1 MAACGN
7 CGQGLRDGARFCG
20 VCGQPVGPVPLGKQ
34 PTGKPATGKV
44 AVTLPPPGPPPAAGR
59 TTNTTLIAVVV
70 GILVLALGA
79 GAAIVLTGGDDDTVT
94 ATDDGSPSAEPGS
107 STDDRNDDEDE
118 TEDPGA
124 ETTPTSSTTSSTTVP
139 DDGLPPGE
147 WAAVLYAST
156 TFGPADQVRAELAHF
171 GDVRVLDSSAYRTL
185 KPGFSVV
192 YVGGFLRSS
201 GALDFCR
208 AIGRYDRDSCHAR
221 YLSRDPSVTSWNT
234 PGTDDARPEFVAYP

>member
-44 AVTLPPPGPPPAAGR
+44 AVTLPPPGPPAAGR

-79 GAAIVLTGGDDDTVT
+79 GAAIVLTGRDDDTVT
-94 ATDDGSPSAEPGS
+94 ATDDGSQSAEPGS
-107 STDDRNDDEDE
+107 STDDGNEDE
-118 TEDPGA
+118 AEDPAA
-124 ETTPTSSTTSSTTVP
+124 EPTPTSSTTSSTTVP

-221 YLSRDPSVTSWNT
+221 YLSRDPSVPSWNT

>member
-44 AVTLPPPGPPPAAGR
+44 AVTLPPPGPPAAGR

-79 GAAIVLTGGDDDTVT
+79 GAAIVLTGRDDDTVT

-107 STDDRNDDEDE
+107 STDDGNEDE
-118 TEDPGA
+118 AEDPAA
-124 ETTPTSSTTSSTTVP
+124 EPTPTSSTTSSTTVP

-156 TFGPADQVRAELAHF
+156 TFGPADQVRTELAHF